1 MAFAALRSL
10 EVVMAGYKLS
20 ASILNRKR
28 SPGKLTDGGA
38 LFFYRNKDG
47 TLTAWQ
53 RVAGKDVRVRNISG
67 EITQAALSEI
77 RAEAYALKSAPSSTE
92 EKRVITFE
100 MAWESF
106 RKKMAE
112 ATNSK
117 WSQHTLDQATARM
130 WNYVSHTEI
139 WNMPVSEITSDHVL
153 QSVAPA
159 RERYPKLAPKVIALI
174 GQVLS
179 SVAGKEGL
187 AINAAKALKD
197 ELKSTERRVVFE
209 RHPAITDLDG
219 IGKLLYAIDNC
230 KSTLSTRVAMTLQAY
245 SAQRT
250 GEVVGAMW
258 SEFSFQE
265 DGSVIWTIPRARMKV
280 SDAQSKPYDQVLH
293 LTQSVTKQ
301 LNRLERKGD
310 YLFRPRFGKSDHI
323 RVESLPNAYWEMGYK
338 GIAVPHGWRSSLK
351 TLAEDSLDEDER
363 PLFAPSW
370 IEAVLDHSPRGVSV
384 HYHRAKTEKGMKR
397 VLSWWGALLD
407 GALDRHTRRLLNRA

>member
-1 MAFAALRSL
+1 MPLLCQL
-10 EVVMAGYKLS
+10 ELVMAGYKLS

-77 RAEAYALKSAPSSTE
+77 RAEAYALKTAPSNAE
-92 EKRVITFE
+92 EKRVLTFE
-100 MAWESF
+100 MAWEGF
-106 RKKMAE
+106 RKKMVE

-117 WSQHTLDQATARM
+117 WSKHTLDQATARM
-130 WNYVSHTEI
+130 WNYVSHTAI

-153 QSVAPA
+153 ESVAPA

-197 ELKSTERRVVFE
+197 ELKSTERRVSFE
-209 RHPAITDLDG
+209 RHPAITDVAGLG
-219 IGKLLYAIDNC
+219 RLLYTIENS
-230 KSTLSTRVAMTLQAY
+230 KSTLATRVALILQAY

-250 GEVVGAMW
+250 GEVVAARW
-258 SEFSFQE
+258 SEFAFQD

-280 SDAQSKPYDQVLH
+280 SDIKSKPYDQVLH

-310 YLFRPRFGKSDHI
+310 FLFRPRFGKSDHI
-323 RVESLPNAYWEMGYK
+323 SVESLPAAFWNMGYK

-351 TLAEDSLDEDER
+351 TLAEDSLDEDDR

-384 HYHRAKTEKGMKR
+384 HYHRAKTEKGMRR
-397 VLSWWGALLD
+397 VLFWWGSLLD
-407 GALDRHTRRLLNRA
+407 DALEKHTRQLLNRVG